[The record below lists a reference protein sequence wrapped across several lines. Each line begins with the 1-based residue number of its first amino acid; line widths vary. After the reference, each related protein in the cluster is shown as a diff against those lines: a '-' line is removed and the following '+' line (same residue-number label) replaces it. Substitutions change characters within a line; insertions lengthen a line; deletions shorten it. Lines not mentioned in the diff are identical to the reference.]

1 MDKGL
6 PHPLTG
12 LDGGQV
18 CLWGRE
24 EFSLSLAG
32 CDPPPQR

>member
-32 CDPPPQR
+32 CEPPQR